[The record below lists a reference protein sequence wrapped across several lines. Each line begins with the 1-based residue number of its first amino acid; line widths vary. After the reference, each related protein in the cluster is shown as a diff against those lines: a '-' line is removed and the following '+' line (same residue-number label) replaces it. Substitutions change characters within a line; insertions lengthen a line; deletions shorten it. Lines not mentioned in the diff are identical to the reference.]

1 MSGTVTQA
9 RLFAFG
15 FFLLVGQLAFG
26 QTFGSIGGETRDSTG
41 AIVAGAAVTAV
52 NVGTNA
58 SRTVV
63 TNDAGAYAFPSL
75 PPGTYFVKVEKVG
88 FKTVIRNQIE
98 LQVQLAARVDFE
110 LQLGQVSESIE
121 VRADAALLV
130 TDNATVGT
138 VIENKR
144 IVELPLNGRNY
155 LQLVSLAPN
164 VSTGFSSQGQ
174 AGARQGGI
182 RAAQTISVA
191 GQRTNFNH
199 YTLDGVENTDP
210 NFNTFVVMPSIDAL
224 QEFKVQ
230 TGVYPAEFGR
240 QTTQINVLTKSGT
253 NQYHGTLFEFLRN
266 DKMDANPYSF
276 TSIRTTKDP
285 FKWNQYGFTLGG
297 PVRIPKIFNGK
308 DKLFFMGNYE
318 SYRKR
323 GNTTGLYSLAPVAV
337 QDGDFS
343 AVAARIYDPNSH
355 ALAADGKTITATLF
369 PGNVLP
375 QNRIS
380 PISKKLLEFYRTP
393 VLPGV
398 INNYVTALARP
409 QNRDQFVL
417 RMDYVESSKSTWSG
431 RYSWGDENES
441 SPGLN
446 LNGTKLVTNL
456 EQYMGS
462 NTRVFSPRVVSETR
476 FGYTRFYNS
485 VGTLL
490 AFQRNVVDELGI
502 PGLKGGDP
510 VSWGIPSIG
519 IANYNGIGDG
529 TDGPFENK
537 NSTLQF
543 LNNTSVT
550 RGKHSFRFGGEI
562 RKDQFNQVGNQYGRG
577 SFTFTQTPTQDPVAH
592 AQGDAFA
599 SFLLGNVTLTEVAAQ
614 IASVQFRAT
623 SFSVYI
629 DDVWKVSPRV
639 TLSLGLRYENTPP
652 WEDVSGNLTTVYFN
666 AFDSAPNI
674 TDQSRYPV
682 FLRQGKSSGDP
693 YAGLKVRF
701 PNIPL
706 VQDGRLG
713 NRLVNRDNNDFAPRL
728 GIAWSP
734 SPKWAIRSGAGTFY
748 NQDQGNPRFDVGRNA
763 AGRTR
768 NDDNPDFPAETWLN
782 GASGLVGSV
791 ANIVTPQAFS
801 NKFDRRTPYSTQ
813 WLVNVQREL
822 ANNVTVEA
830 GYVGSISRHL
840 ESYRGVSAA
849 VPGPGTVASRS
860 PYPNFGLLVLVENGG
875 NGNYNSMG
883 SKLTKRFSNGV
894 TALVS
899 YTWSKSIDETSG
911 IRTSD
916 SDTLFWQNGYC
927 QRCERG
933 LSAFDNRHRLVVSG
947 LYDLPLGKGR
957 KLDIRNRFLDG
968 VAGGWQLG
976 SIVTWRSGFPV
987 NPTAGVNRANTNIA
1001 NDRPDATGQSVS
1013 LATPTTDQWFN
1024 TAAFALQPIYNFGNA
1039 GRNTVLGP
1047 RGFYW
1052 DFSTHKDFR
1061 IKEGHELQFR
1071 GEAFNVLN
1079 HPVWGLPNTSLS
1091 STNFGRITSTN
1102 GSMRQMQL
1110 ALKYVF

>member
-1 MSGTVTQA
+1 M
-9 RLFAFG
+9 
-15 FFLLVGQLAFG
+15 
-26 QTFGSIGGETRDSTG
+26 
-41 AIVAGAAVTAV
+41 
-52 NVGTNA
+52 
-58 SRTVV
+58 
-63 TNDAGAYAFPSL
+63 
-75 PPGTYFVKVEKVG
+75 
-88 FKTVIRNQIE
+88 
-98 LQVQLAARVDFE
+98 
-110 LQLGQVSESIE
+110 
-121 VRADAALLV
+121 
-130 TDNATVGT
+130 
-138 VIENKR
+138 
-144 IVELPLNGRNY
+144 
-155 LQLVSLAPN
+155 
-164 VSTGFSSQGQ
+164 
-174 AGARQGGI
+174 
-182 RAAQTISVA
+182 
-191 GQRTNFNH
+191 
-199 YTLDGVENTDP
+199 
-210 NFNTFVVMPSIDAL
+210 
-224 QEFKVQ
+224 
-230 TGVYPAEFGR
+230 
-240 QTTQINVLTKSGT
+240 
-253 NQYHGTLFEFLRN
+253 
-266 DKMDANPYSF
+266 
-276 TSIRTTKDP
+276 
-285 FKWNQYGFTLGG
+285 
-297 PVRIPKIFNGK
+297 
-308 DKLFFMGNYE
+308 
-318 SYRKR
+318 
-323 GNTTGLYSLAPVAV
+323 
-337 QDGDFS
+337 
-343 AVAARIYDPNSH
+343 
-355 ALAADGKTITATLF
+355 
-369 PGNVLP
+369 
-375 QNRIS
+375 
-380 PISKKLLEFYRTP
+380 
-393 VLPGV
+393 
-398 INNYVTALARP
+398 
-409 QNRDQFVL
+409 
-417 RMDYVESSKSTWSG
+417 
-431 RYSWGDENES
+431 
-441 SPGLN
+441 
-446 LNGTKLVTNL
+446 TNL

-462 NTRVFSPRVVSETR
+462 NTRVFSPTVVSETR

-550 RGKHSFRFGGEI
+550 QGQALLPLRRRDPQRSVQPGG
-562 RKDQFNQVGNQYGRG
+562 Q
-577 SFTFTQTPTQDPVAH
+577 PVRARQLHLLARRPPGTRSTH
-592 AQGDAFA
+592 AQGDGFA

-623 SFSVYI
+623 SFSVYF
-629 DDVWKVSPRV
+629 DDVWKVSPKV

-652 WEDVSGNLTTVYFN
+652 WEDISGNLTTVFFN
-666 AFDSAPNI
+666 AFDTTPNI

-682 FLRQGKSSGDP
+682 FLRQGKSTGDP
-693 YAGLKVRF
+693 YAGLKVRW

-734 SPKWAIRSGAGTFY
+734 NPKWAIRTGAGMFY

-782 GASGLVGSV
+782 GAAGLVGSV
-791 ANIVTPQAFS
+791 ANILTPQAFS
-801 NKFDRRTPYSTQ
+801 NKFDRRTPYSMQ

-822 ANNVTVEA
+822 ANNLTFEA

-933 LSAFDNRHRLVVSG
+933 LSAFDNRHRLVISG

-957 KLDIRNRFLDG
+957 KLDIRNRVLDARG
-968 VAGGWQLG
+968 RRLAARLHRDLAIRIPDQPDRRRESRQYEYRQRPSGRHRPKRLAGPLRPRTNG
-976 SIVTWRSGFPV
+976 STRRPSRCSRS
-987 NPTAGVNRANTNIA
+987 I
-1001 NDRPDATGQSVS
+1001 
-1013 LATPTTDQWFN
+1013 
-1024 TAAFALQPIYNFGNA
+1024 NFGNA

-1071 GEAFNVLN
+1071 WEAFNVLN

-1102 GSMRQMQL
+1102 GSMRQMQF